1 MELNNKDGYITDYI
15 SGTQVKA
22 TPEELDAVQVFAKQL
37 VEDYGYPKHFIQ
49 TRPQYRVKASPSDT
63 SKTYPV
69 DIIVFSA
76 EQHIEN
82 NEYIIVECKKKTRKD
97 GQTQLQDYL
106 RLSRATIGVWFNG
119 KERIFLKKIEHN
131 GKVIFDTIP
140 NIPRYGQRLE
150 DMGQF
155 LRRDLQPTHNL
166 KIIFNSIRCYL
177 AGNAVGTTM
186 DQTIAQQIINI
197 IFCKIYDERFT
208 EPDEPVS
215 FRVGIDEDTKL
226 IKQRIDE
233 LFVKVKTKYTEVIE
247 IADKISLDSDSLVYV
262 VGELQNYCLIEAER
276 DVIADA
282 FETFIQYTLK
292 GSLGQFFTP
301 RNIVRLIVEIVKP
314 QPNEI
319 LIDPACGSGGFLIES
334 MKYMW
339 NVLAEQDKK
348 YHWGTPSLIEE
359 QKSCAIKSI
368 RGIEKD
374 AFLAK
379 VTKAYM
385 AILGDGKSGIF
396 CEDALAKPTDWAI
409 PTQQSVGMNRFDVLL
424 ANPPFGKDIKVAGE
438 DKLGQY
444 DLAHNWKSIDNGFE
458 MQPSLKKEENI
469 QIIYV
474 ERCLKLLREGGRLG
488 LIMPETY
495 FHAPR
500 TKYILNYL
508 TDNNNITWLIDLPHN
523 TFRPHNNAKCIVV
536 ILEKGKK
543 QQAYINMAVAEQ
555 MGHDHQGKEMYRWN
569 YATNAVDKKQI
580 WDDIPLIL
588 NEFHNNNFVKYCFQ
602 VSSRQ
607 VLSKGILVP
616 RYYWQNRLNEIQT
629 IAASQN
635 LTLIPISTLIKE
647 GVISYFDGHGSPEAE
662 TKGKGEIPYIR
673 VKDIVNWEIYKDPT
687 SKIPKE
693 VYLALKQTGK
703 KDLQVGDI
711 AYVRRGS
718 SRIGSVAMVSPFD
731 IEALYT
737 REILILRVNPNNK
750 YGLTPY
756 YLLYLLSHRLTQMQ
770 ASNKILIETTLPN
783 IADRW
788 QELEL
793 PVDNDKQKIIDISNR
808 IKSVMDNKWN
818 AIEQIHKLC
827 TDLGDLTT

>member
-1 MELNNKDGYITDYI
+1 METNNKEGYITDFI
-15 SGTQVKA
+15 SGMQIKA
-22 TPEELDAVQVFAKQL
+22 TPEEIEAVQVFSKQL
-37 VEDYGYPKHFIQ
+37 VDDYGYPKQCIQ

-69 DIIVFSA
+69 DIIIFSA
-76 EQHIEN
+76 EQHTED

-106 RLSRATIGVWFNG
+106 RLSRATLGVWFNG
-119 KERIFLKKIEHN
+119 NDRIFLKKVEHN
-131 GKVIFDTIP
+131 GKITFDTIP
-140 NIPRYGQRLE
+140 NIPIYGQRIE

-166 KIIFNSIRCYL
+166 KVIFNSIRCYL

-208 EPDEPVS
+208 APNDPVS
-215 FRVGIDEDTKL
+215 FRVGIDEDPQL
-226 IKQRIDE
+226 VRQRIDE
-233 LFVKVKTKYTEVIE
+233 LFIKVKTKYTEVIE
-247 IADKISLDSDSLVYV
+247 IADKISLDNDSLVYV
-262 VGELQNYCLIEAER
+262 VGELQSYCLIEAER

-339 NVLAEQDKK
+339 GILAEQDKK
-348 YHWGTPSLIEE
+348 YHWGTTSLIEE

-396 CEDALAKPTDWAI
+396 CEDALSKTADWNIA
-409 PTQQSVGMNRFDVLL
+409 TQQSVGMDRFDVLL

-438 DKLGQY
+438 DKLRQY
-444 DLAHNWKSIDNGFE
+444 DLAHNWKVVGDTYE
-458 MQPSLKKEENI
+458 MQSSLKKEENI

-474 ERCLKLLREGGRLG
+474 ERCLKLLRQGGRLG

-508 TDNNNITWLIDLPHN
+508 TKNNNVMWLIDLPHN

-536 ILEKGKK
+536 VLEKGKP
-543 QQAYINMAVAEQ
+543 QQQHINMAVAEQ

-569 YATNAVDKKQI
+569 YATNTIDKKQI
-580 WDDIPLIL
+580 WDDIPLII
-588 NEFHNNNFVKYCFQ
+588 NEIHNNHFQKYCFS
-602 VSSRQ
+602 VESRH
-607 VLSKGILVP
+607 VLEKGILVP
-616 RYYWQNRLNEIQT
+616 RYYWQNRINEIQT
-629 IAASQN
+629 IANEKN
-635 LTLIPISTLIKE
+635 LTLIPISILINE

-687 SKIPKE
+687 SKIPEE
-693 VYLALKQTGK
+693 VYKALKPSGK
-703 KDLQVGDI
+703 KDVQVRDI

-718 SRIGSVAMVSPFD
+718 YRIGSVAMISPFD
-731 IEALYT
+731 TKALYT
-737 REILILRVNPNNK
+737 REILLLRVKPNNQ

-756 YLLYLLSHRLTQMQ
+756 YLLYLLSHRLTQIQ
-770 ASNKILIETTLPN
+770 ATNKILIETTLPN

-788 QELEL
+788 QELML
-793 PVDNDKQKIIDISNR
+793 PFDNDKAKITEISNR

-827 TDLGDLTT
+827 ADLGDLTT

>member
-1 MELNNKDGYITDYI
+1 M
-15 SGTQVKA
+15 
-22 TPEELDAVQVFAKQL
+22 
-37 VEDYGYPKHFIQ
+37 
-49 TRPQYRVKASPSDT
+49 
-63 SKTYPV
+63 
-69 DIIVFSA
+69 
-76 EQHIEN
+76 
-82 NEYIIVECKKKTRKD
+82 
-97 GQTQLQDYL
+97 QDYL
-106 RLSRATIGVWFNG
+106 RLSRATLGVWFNG

-140 NIPRYGQRLE
+140 NIPRFGQRLE

-588 NEFHNNNFVKYCFQ
+588 NEFHNNNFSKYCFQ
-602 VSSRQ
+602 VSSQQ

-629 IAASQN
+629 IAASRN

-718 SRIGSVAMVSPFD
+718 YRIGSVAMVSPFD

-737 REILILRVNPNNK
+737 REILILRVNPDNK

-756 YLLYLLSHRLTQMQ
+756 YLLYLLSHRLTQLQ

-793 PVDNDKQKIIDISNR
+793 PVNNDKQKITDISNR